1 MQLGEVAH
9 YGKPQPRAPVAAVG
23 RLPGLLVQLEDLAQL
38 LGRDAHAVVGDAHDD
53 PAGGGIRAIGG
64 IGVRLFALTVGVG
77 FPVLEPNRQAYEPAT
92 VSVLDGVVHQV
103 LQNAPQLL
111 PVGHAQGHIWRHRA
125 GESHVLAFRDR
136 GQRLAHELGQID
148 EVHRLGQKLVLLGG
162 VLGNDED
169 VVHHVQQKGG
179 IRLDFA
185 HGLAGLG
192 C

>member
-1 MQLGEVAH
+1 M
-9 YGKPQPRAPVAAVG
+9 
-23 RLPGLLVQLEDLAQL
+23 VQLF
-38 LGRDAHAVVGDAHDD
+38 GRDAHAVVGDAHDD
-53 PAGGGIRAIGG
+53 PAGCGIFAIGG

-77 FPVLEPNRQAYEPAT
+77 FPVLEPNRQAHEPT
-92 VSVLDGVVHQV
+92 SMGVLDSIVHQV
-103 LQNAPQLL
+103 LQNASQLL
-111 PVGHAQGHIWRHRA
+111 PVGHAQGHIRRYRA
-125 GESHVLAFRDR
+125 GEPHVLAFRDR

-192 C
+192 R